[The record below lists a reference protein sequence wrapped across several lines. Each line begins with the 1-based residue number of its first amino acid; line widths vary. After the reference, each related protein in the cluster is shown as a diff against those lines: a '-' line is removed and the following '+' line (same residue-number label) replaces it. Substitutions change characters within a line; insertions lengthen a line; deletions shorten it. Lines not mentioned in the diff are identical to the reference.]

1 MMKVTRKTY
10 QYNKACN
17 NKTIF
22 NKILCHLSLKWHS
35 RLFFL
40 KAYYQISIFWIIRI
54 SLKTWWILVTCN
66 MNYLKI
72 LFRMS
77 KLIFSYLEKDQRA
90 YNLKEN
96 NSFEL
101 KIFNKQK
108 NGSLKISKEWIQGL
122 DSKKF
127 VLKYK

>member
-1 MMKVTRKTY
+1 
-10 QYNKACN
+10 
-17 NKTIF
+17 
-22 NKILCHLSLKWHS
+22 
-35 RLFFL
+35 
-40 KAYYQISIFWIIRI
+40 
-54 SLKTWWILVTCN
+54 
-66 MNYLKI
+66 
-72 LFRMS
+72 MS

-108 NGSLKISKEWIQGL
+108 NGSLKIFKEWIQGL

>member
-1 MMKVTRKTY
+1 
-10 QYNKACN
+10 
-17 NKTIF
+17 
-22 NKILCHLSLKWHS
+22 
-35 RLFFL
+35 
-40 KAYYQISIFWIIRI
+40 
-54 SLKTWWILVTCN
+54 

-108 NGSLKISKEWIQGL
+108 NGSLKISKE
-122 DSKKF
+122 
-127 VLKYK
+127 